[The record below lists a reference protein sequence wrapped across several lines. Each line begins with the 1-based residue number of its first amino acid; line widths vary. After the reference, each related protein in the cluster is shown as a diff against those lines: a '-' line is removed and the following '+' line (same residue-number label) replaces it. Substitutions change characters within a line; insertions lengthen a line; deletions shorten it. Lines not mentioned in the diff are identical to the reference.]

1 MRQKGQEAV
10 EYLAI
15 IIVMLLIVGIIFVY
29 ALDLSQRTVIAEQAR
44 NAVKTLANSADLVYA
59 SGPGSKIYAE
69 IELPA
74 NIEEEIL
81 GDNEIGYKLRIG
93 NSLTDIYE
101 VTRAQITGELPT
113 EAGKHSVALEM
124 LDSGFVR
131 IGAGLILSP
140 SKIAKTILPGNSSSE
155 TLTAWNSTSASLSG
169 ITNSDSGGI
178 AAFTT
183 LGAVS
188 STLDANA
195 SDSFDAL
202 FNIPSGTSSSTYSGY
217 IAVDS
222 NSGQGDRA
230 LVQIFVPQVLT
241 NIDVRIYS
249 DSNYSSH
256 SINFGIGST
265 VYFEVLS
272 YDQSAAPVSLSDLN
286 VFVRNPSGSDVN
298 VFSNASAPNGRY
310 LGTFKVPCDGAS
322 GSWTILANGK
332 AYSSASDS
340 NNFNVTT
347 VEQQSFFEF
356 DWLTAGFASAGKHLN
371 DWTIRNTGCGA
382 ITITDMNV
390 AWFNDTDNAKLK
402 KIRFNNSEVWSG
414 TSSGNGFLNIDD
426 YSLGAGAEI
435 STNNKLEFDQE
446 VNDNSEQF
454 IITFKFGDNSTY
466 KTATYSVGG

>member
-15 IIVMLLIVGIIFVY
+15 IIVMLLIVGVIFVY
-29 ALDLSQRTVIAEQAR
+29 SLDLSQRTVITEQAR
-44 NAVKTLANSADLVYA
+44 TAVKTLANSADFVYA

-81 GDNEIGYKLRIG
+81 GDNEIGYKLRMG
-93 NSLTDIYE
+93 DSLTDIYE
-101 VTRAQITGELPT
+101 VTKAQVTGELPT
-113 EAGKHSVALEM
+113 EAGRHSVALEM

-140 SKIAKTILPGNSSSE
+140 NKIAKTILPGNSSSE

-169 ITNSDSGGI
+169 ITNSKSGGI
-178 AAFTT
+178 DAFTS
-183 LGAVS
+183 LGAIS

-202 FNIPSGTSSSTYSGY
+202 FNIPSGTSSSIYSGY

-241 NIDVRIYS
+241 NINVKSYS

-256 SINFGIGST
+256 SVNFGIGST

-286 VFVRNPSGSDVN
+286 VFVKSPSGSDVN
-298 VFSNASAPNGRY
+298 VFRNLSAPNGRY

-332 AYSSASDS
+332 AYSAASDS

-356 DWLTAGFASAGKHLN
+356 DWLTASFATAGKNLV
-371 DWTIRNTGCGA
+371 DWTIRNTGCGS
-382 ITITDMNV
+382 ITITDINV

-402 KIRFNNSEVWSG
+402 KIRLNNSEVWSG
-414 TSSGNGFLNIDD
+414 TSSGNSFLNIDD
-426 YSLGAGAEI
+426 TALSAGAEW
-435 STNNKLEFDQE
+435 STNNKLEFDDE

-454 IITFKFGDNSTY
+454 ILTFKFGDGSTY
-466 KTATYSVGG
+466 KTPTYSAG